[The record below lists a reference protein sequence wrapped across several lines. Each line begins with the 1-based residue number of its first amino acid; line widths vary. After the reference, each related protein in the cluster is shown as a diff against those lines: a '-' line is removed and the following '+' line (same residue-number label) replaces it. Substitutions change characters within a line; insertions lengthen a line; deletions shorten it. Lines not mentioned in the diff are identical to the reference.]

1 MINIFI
7 MLMIVILVSYDK
19 KISPKSSKKFVNVP
33 CSMFFVQ
40 SFEYKR
46 KLNFEA
52 IDGMMFHKLISCMK
66 SSLVDYHECICR
78 KTKFNYICLFV
89 CMFDGVQRH
98 FQQYF
103 SYIVA
108 FSFIDG
114 RKRRTR
120 ENHRP
125 VASH

>member
-1 MINIFI
+1 MIRKLARRVRRNSSMF
-7 MLMIVILVSYDK
+7 LVQ
-19 KISPKSSKKFVNVP
+19 
-33 CSMFFVQ
+33 CFFVQ

-108 FSFIDG
+108 VSFIDG

-120 ENHRP
+120 RKPPTCRKSLTHF
-125 VASH
+125 VT